1 VVQRLF
7 WVTHEEF
14 QKAFGRVTICYLE
27 ENMQK
32 YSKKFSLSQY
42 QFFALDFEIKINDG
56 PAMVEIQQLDK
67 LLCHGEDDY

>member
-1 VVQRLF
+1 
-7 WVTHEEF
+7 
-14 QKAFGRVTICYLE
+14 LE

-42 QFFALDFEIKINDG
+42 QFFALDFEIKNNDG

-67 LLCHGEDDY
+67 LLCQGEDDY